1 MVFGAQEEGVWGK
14 LGMSQISEDI
24 FYIMVIYHEAPTKSE
39 NFVKAPTKSEPW
51 CYTKYSRI
59 LTFQE
64 CSCVCDHS
72 LWVGVELVVISLPR
86 DFKAF
91 AMSQVWYGEETFP
104 RRDRQ

>member
-14 LGMSQISEDI
+14 LGMSQISKDI
-24 FYIMVIYHEAPTKSE
+24 FYIMIIYHEAPTKSE

>member
-1 MVFGAQEEGVWGK
+1 MVFGAQVEGVWGK
-14 LGMSQISEDI
+14 LGMSQISEEI
-24 FYIMVIYHEAPTKSE
+24 FYVMAIYHEVS
-39 NFVKAPTKSEPW
+39 VKAPTKSEPW
-51 CYTKYSRI
+51 CCTKYSQI

-91 AMSQVWYGEETFP
+91 VMSQIWYGEGTFP